1 MGLLKKARRVRG
13 DLSLF
18 ELSRHRLR
26 RDNESG
32 GCGFGAREGSYLASR
47 FQRRCKVGD
56 GETDFAGAAPH
67 GLSAAGKMTVKVKLF
82 AILRERAGV
91 AEVTKEI
98 KEGSTVADL
107 WAVLQQDY
115 PKLAVPGIRLLYAVN
130 QDYVKPDRVLKNAD
144 EVVFV
149 PPVSGG

>member
-1 MGLLKKARRVRG
+1 
-13 DLSLF
+13 
-18 ELSRHRLR
+18 
-26 RDNESG
+26 
-32 GCGFGAREGSYLASR
+32 
-47 FQRRCKVGD
+47 
-56 GETDFAGAAPH
+56 
-67 GLSAAGKMTVKVKLF
+67 MTVKVKLF
-82 AILRERAGV
+82 AILRERAGA
-91 AEVTKEI
+91 AEVIKEI

-149 PPVSGG
+149 PPVSGGRDVSRHQ